1 MNNEKKQSP
10 RCPYCGA
17 EMTLEDNED
26 VLFGLFGEE
35 KMYWY
40 QCNTP
45 SCGIHS
51 PATHTK
57 VGAYRAAALARWQ
70 KPNRVLTL
78 EEVLVTAY
86 DDCNTEQETVMYLEC
101 REEYEGYAIV
111 TDMEADGDSNIL
123 LEFSGIGSGVKPNE
137 KDYGSFWRCWLRKPT
152 KDEREAAK
160 WLPEKKEEGDDE

>member
-1 MNNEKKQSP
+1 MNKENNPAP

-17 EMTLEDNED
+17 EMNLEDNED
-26 VLFGLFGEE
+26 VLFGLFADEE

-111 TDMEADGDSNIL
+111 TDLETDGSKIL
-123 LEFSGIGSGVKPNE
+123 FEFSGIGGGCKLNE
-137 KDYGSFWRCWLRKPT
+137 KYYGRLWRCWVRKPT
-152 KDEREAAK
+152 
-160 WLPEKKEEGDDE
+160 PEEMANTPWEEKQK